1 MKSNVPL
8 PIAKFALVEAQV
20 DMVVAMVEAT
30 VDTVVE
36 VNTMDIEAKEVQVD
50 IVKVRV
56 SPKEESKEYVI
67 INLNFD
73 IEYQMKIRVYI
84 FRRRQEMPFSPKPIL
99 SKSPKTIL

>member
-20 DMVVAMVEAT
+20 DMVVVMVEAT

-67 INLNFD
+67 
-73 IEYQMKIRVYI
+73 VYK
-84 FRRRQEMPFSPKPIL
+84 FEL
-99 SKSPKTIL
+99 